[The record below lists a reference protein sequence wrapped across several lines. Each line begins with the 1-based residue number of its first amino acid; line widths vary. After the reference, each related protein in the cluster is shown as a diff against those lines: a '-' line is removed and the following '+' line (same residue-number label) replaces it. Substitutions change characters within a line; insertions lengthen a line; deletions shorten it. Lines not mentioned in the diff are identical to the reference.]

1 MFKRLILC
9 TMVVAFASASAQ
21 ADITTSSGVLPKNK
35 VKEMVKKYPNVVHVD
50 HPLIQHKLSI
60 MRDKETSTNGFR
72 QLLREITLLLGYEVT
87 RDFPLH
93 HKKIETPLESY
104 DAPFIKGKKVAIV
117 PILRAGLGMSDGL
130 LDLIPSARVG
140 HVGLYR
146 DEKTKKPVEYYVK
159 LPEVKDRTFIVA
171 DPMLATG
178 GSVSY
183 AINAMNKR
191 GVRDENIRLVT
202 LVSAPEGIEFFAKEH
217 PKVKIY
223 TASIDRDLN
232 EIAYIRPGLGD
243 AGDRLFGTK

>member
-1 MFKRLILC
+1 MFKQLILWSMLV
-9 TMVVAFASASAQ
+9 TALGSAH
-21 ADITTSSGVLPKNK
+21 ADTKVETGVLSKAK
-35 VKEMVKKYPNVVHVD
+35 VKEMTQKYPNVVLVD

-60 MRDKETSTNGFR
+60 MRNKETSTNGFR

-93 HKKIETPLESY
+93 HKKIQTPMEEF
-104 DAPFIKGKKVAIV
+104 DAPFIAGKKVAIV

-140 HVGLYR
+140 HIGLYR
-146 DEKTKKPVEYYVK
+146 DEKTKKPVEYFVK
-159 LPEVKDRTFIVA
+159 LPPIEDRTFIIT

-183 AINAMNKR
+183 AVSVMNKK
-191 GVRDENIRLVT
+191 GIKDENIRLVT
-202 LVSAPEGIEFFAKEH
+202 LISAPEGIEHFCQEH

-232 EIAYIRPGLGD
+232 DIAYIRPGLGD